1 MSRISSVEIFQAKI
15 YLNPFILFAPML
27 AVRPF
32 WKTLLQAVNVDL
44 LLLVVCLE
52 LCLCDQCMNH
62 CEAQLFR
69 SCDVCDISLVLLF
82 QAFNPVH
89 FFWLPALFSGVW
101 SSFSLCCCL
110 RSQTVQYL
118 EYFYLC
124 DKFLS
129 ELFRNHCLWF
139 LNVIKAKWYVLTG
152 ICTNLTGHVHPERSS
167 GTKGLFTLLFFALQN
182 LSEWFQNEWLKTNTN
197 MCSECNFPRKLVY
210 WHAFDIFS
218 FHYQQFFVF

>member
-1 MSRISSVEIFQAKI
+1 MSHISSVGIFQAKI
-15 YLNPFILFAPML
+15 YLNLFILFAPML

-32 WKTLLQAVNVDL
+32 WKTLLQAVNIHL

-52 LCLCDQCMNH
+52 LCVCDLFMNH

-101 SSFSLCCCL
+101 SPCSLCCCL

-139 LNVIKAKWYVLTG
+139 LNVTKAKWYVLTG

-182 LSEWFQNEWLKTNTN
+182 LSEWFQNEWL
-197 MCSECNFPRKLVY
+197 
-210 WHAFDIFS
+210 
-218 FHYQQFFVF
+218 